1 MSVLSDRDILA
12 EIEAGHL
19 VIGPFEAHKVRHE
32 RMPSYGLQSAGY
44 DLRLGTRFLRT
55 HSLCTCLDLRTA
67 RPADWVEEHCAV
79 GEAFVLH
86 PGQAVLAEV
95 LEFLKLPAH
104 LSGRIWGKS
113 TWARQFV
120 SLNTTIVEPGWFG
133 HLTLEASNVGNTPV
147 ALFPGYGIAQVEF
160 QRLSSPPIYAYAGSY
175 QGQRGATP
183 AGPTGELS

>member
-19 VIGPFEAHKVRHE
+19 HIAPFTPHKERHGD
-32 RMPSYGLQSAGY
+32 MPSWGLQSAGY

-55 HSLCTCLDLRTA
+55 NSVCTCLDLRNP
-67 RPADWVEEHCAV
+67 RSSDWVEEFCGV
-79 GEAFVLH
+79 GEAYILH

-95 LEFLKLPAH
+95 MEFLKMPAH

-120 SLNTTIVEPGWFG
+120 TLNTTIVEPGWFG
-133 HLTLEASNVGNTPV
+133 YLTLEASNIGNTPV
-147 ALFPGYGIAQVEF
+147 ALFPGYGIAQLEF
-160 QRLSSPPIYAYAGSY
+160 QRLSSPPIYSYAGKY
-175 QGQRGATP
+175 QDQRGATT
-183 AGPTGELS
+183 AQGSGGVV